1 MLVGM
6 LPAWWLVTL
15 ALGPGPAHA
24 APIVQRPSTP
34 SDEAPAA
41 EAVDDGIEAPPTATT
56 DDTTETAETAGTLEM
71 HVERP
76 HSNVIDAAAGG
87 AADGMKLALNV
98 AAMLLAFLALVAMIN
113 YVVELPTLWHNRDVW
128 ADVLRALHRAHA
140 PVPEGCADPTGAAAY
155 QACIDQV
162 VQSGVVHGDFASWT
176 PWSLQRVLGYLFWPI
191 AFVMGVPIEDCSG
204 VASLLGEKLILNE
217 FVAYVH
223 LAGQISG
230 VDGAHTARR
239 SALLVQ
245 FVKNR
250 KRFAPETLAAEEPV
264 AKLVIDRLA
273 TQAVFGEPE
282 SNFFFELR
290 SRQTVE
296 LPRVD
301 GSAVIGVDLLADK
314 YRGSFVRRN

>member
-1 MLVGM
+1 QTEAPLVVRPFVEKMTRSELMAVMTGGFATVAGGVLAAYVGM
-6 LPAWWLVTL
+6 LREHFPDIAGHLI
-15 ALGPGPAHA
+15 A
-24 APIVQRPSTP
+24 ASVMS
-34 SDEAPAA
+34 APAA
-41 EAVDDGIEAPPTATT
+41 LVCAKVMLPE
-56 DDTTETAETAGTLEM
+56 TETAETAGTLEM

-223 LAGQISG
+223 LAGQMGEGGLSQRAI
-230 VDGAHTARR
+230 VITTY
-239 SALLVQ
+239 ALCG
-245 FVKNR
+245 
-250 KRFAPETLAAEEPV
+250 FANL
-264 AKLVIDRLA
+264 
-273 TQAVFGEPE
+273 
-282 SNFFFELR
+282 
-290 SRQTVE
+290 
-296 LPRVD
+296 
-301 GSAVIGVDLLADK
+301 GSIGIQI
-314 YRGSFVRRN
+314 GG